1 MNYLYK
7 EKVRKYIIEN
17 FPLAIEISNIAPIFL
32 IGGALRDIELLTPPK
47 DLDFVVLSDTDEI
60 IKTFIEKNNLKY
72 KINKL
77 GGYKIY
83 NNTVVVDL
91 WNTNDLL
98 KSIEYNIEGLF
109 YDIKND
115 YIIPFGYYDALEN
128 GLRIINPNNNINEEE
143 KISKRKITLNNY
155 IKNKI
160 NNLQYLHYMSNK
172 INNNL
177 SKK

>member
-32 IGGALRDIELLTPPK
+32 IGGALRDIELHTPPK

-72 KINKL
+72 KMNKL

-83 NNTVVVDL
+83 NNSVVVDL
-91 WNTNDLL
+91 CNTNDLL

-143 KISKRKITLNNY
+143 RISKRKITLNNY
-155 IKNKI
+155 IKNK
-160 NNLQYLHYMSNK
+160 NK
-172 INNNL
+172 
-177 SKK
+177 

>member
-77 GGYKIY
+77 GGDKIY
-83 NNTVVVDL
+83 NNSVVVDR

-115 YIIPFGYYDALEN
+115 YIKCSTLYIV
-128 GLRIINPNNNINEEE
+128 IINTI
-143 KISKRKITLNNY
+143 LLL
-155 IKNKI
+155 KNLLLPLVPL
-160 NNLQYLHYMSNK
+160 LQIFL
-172 INNNL
+172 L
-177 SKK
+177 QLLQ

>member
-47 DLDFVVLSDTDEI
+47 DLDFVILSDTDEI

-83 NNTVVVDL
+83 NNNVVVDI

-109 YDIKND
+109 YDVKSGFLL
-115 YIIPFGYYDALEN
+115 PFSYNDALEN
-128 GLRIINPNNNINEEE
+128 GLRVINPNNNINDET
-143 KISKRKITLNNY
+143 KRKSRKLY
-155 IKNKI
+155 
-160 NNLQYLHYMSNK
+160 
-172 INNNL
+172 
-177 SKK
+177 

>member
-32 IGGALRDIELLTPPK
+32 IGGALRDIELHTPPK

-83 NNTVVVDL
+83 NNSVVVDI

-98 KSIEYNIEGLF
+98 KSI
-109 YDIKND
+109 
-115 YIIPFGYYDALEN
+115 
-128 GLRIINPNNNINEEE
+128 
-143 KISKRKITLNNY
+143 
-155 IKNKI
+155 
-160 NNLQYLHYMSNK
+160 
-172 INNNL
+172 
-177 SKK
+177 

>member
-109 YDIKND
+109 YLSLIHISEPTICRIKLIIFYQKSDI
-115 YIIPFGYYDALEN
+115 IITRGE
-128 GLRIINPNNNINEEE
+128 
-143 KISKRKITLNNY
+143 
-155 IKNKI
+155 
-160 NNLQYLHYMSNK
+160 
-172 INNNL
+172 
-177 SKK
+177 

>member
-83 NNTVVVDL
+83 NNSVVVDI

-143 KISKRKITLNNY
+143 KISKKKITLNNY
-155 IKNKI
+155 IKTKI
-160 NNLQYLHYMSNK
+160 NNLQYLHNMSNK